1 MYLLIMVLLIASS
14 LYILANYGITKSKKA
29 ESLALIVSL
38 LVLVWA
44 SFCIISQQKGL
55 QFFNELKTN
64 RELQTGKLLTSAQE
78 GLVKGVDG
86 EVDILGRD
94 SIVSSLYPGPA
105 LEKTEGM
112 GELVLDSS
120 NLPSFQTLFASPEK
134 SLDFSSS
141 PADSYA
147 TATAGILP
155 TEEAFFLVQNS
166 YDPLSLIFVLLTVVI
181 VPITILGADQK
192 TEMVASLLLVEAL
205 LIGAFVTLDF
215 ISFYALFESVLIPMF
230 FLIGGKGSGK
240 AFFRSGA
247 AYRLFLYTL

>member
-1 MYLLIMVLLIASS
+1 MYLLIMVLLIGSS

-55 QFFNELKTN
+55 QFFNELKNN
-64 RELQTGKLLTSAQE
+64 RELQTGKLLSSAQE
-78 GLVKGVDG
+78 GLVKGEDG

-105 LEKTEGM
+105 LEKT
-112 GELVLDSS
+112 
-120 NLPSFQTLFASPEK
+120 
-134 SLDFSSS
+134 
-141 PADSYA
+141 ADSYA